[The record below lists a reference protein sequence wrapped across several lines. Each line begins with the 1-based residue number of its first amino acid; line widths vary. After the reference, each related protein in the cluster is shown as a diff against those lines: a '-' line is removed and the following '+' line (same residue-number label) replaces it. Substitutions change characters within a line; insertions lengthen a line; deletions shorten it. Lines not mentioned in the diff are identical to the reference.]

1 MSPGKWLYGILN
13 ITCGPDD
20 ENPLPLCNDHARIAD
35 LKIALD
41 CEVKLKGFGRESKGQ
56 TSNLILFSDIQ
67 KEYEKMIVM
76 CSGKTRQSSGKTM
89 TKTF

>member
-56 TSNLILFSDIQ
+56 KSNLILFSDIQ
-67 KEYEKMIVM
+67 KEYEKMR
-76 CSGKTRQSSGKTM
+76 GDK
-89 TKTF
+89 